1 MRALIALSL
10 LLAACTCLVLGCNSQ
25 EPPPERPAPVAA
37 PAPSLPSPA
46 QVDVPDPLQDWLA
59 QSPMR
64 LKMRS
69 MWIDCGM
76 IVRNVEGSGLCDFDS
91 LEGSA
96 EDIARKAD
104 SFADMWEAIR
114 DQNRAMAAKAKEGD
128 WFEARYQSQRIWSSC
143 TDCHIENWSQ
153 HTRGFRPATIEGW
166 LYNRNTA
173 DDVPTAD
180 ITLSAP
186 QPFIE
191 LMFTMMRGLNQSVR
205 GIENHNANRVLD
217 ASAAVHRVANVQLQ
231 FWRAIEGQARAI
243 AELAANNRVDGV
255 AGHYA
260 KLTQNCI
267 DCHTHYVKDQRTP
280 LNPLAWKHG
289 DE

>member
-1 MRALIALSL
+1 MRNLTLIC
-10 LLAACTCLVLGCNSQ
+10 LLALACTCLVLGCSDHL
-25 EPPPERPAPVAA
+25 PPPAPKLA
-37 PAPSLPSPA
+37 PAVLQPTPVPA
-46 QVDVPDPLQDWLA
+46 VIDVPDPMEEWLA

-76 IVRNVEGSGLCDFDS
+76 IVRNVEGGGLVDYDS

-104 SFADMWEAIR
+104 GFADLWEVIR
-114 DQNRAMAAKAKEGD
+114 DQNRTMATKAKEGD

-153 HTRGFRPATIEGW
+153 HTRGFRPVTIKGW
-166 LYNRNTA
+166 LKNGNAA
-173 DDVPTAD
+173 DDVPTAN

-186 QPFIE
+186 QPFLE

-205 GIENHNANRVLD
+205 GIENHNANRVLE
-217 ASAAVHRVANVQLQ
+217 ASASVHRVANEQLEI
-231 FWRAIEGQARAI
+231 WRGIERQARAI
-243 AELAANNRVDGV
+243 AELAANNRTDGV
-255 AGHYA
+255 DGHYA
-260 KLTQNCI
+260 KMTQACI
-267 DCHTHYVKDQRTP
+267 DCHTHYVKESRTP
-280 LNPLAWKHG
+280 LNPLPWRYDG
-289 DE
+289 

>member
-1 MRALIALSL
+1 MRNLILLSL
-10 LLAACTCLVLGCNSQ
+10 LAAACTFLVLGCTGD
-25 EPPPERPAPVAA
+25 EAPPAPTPAPAA
-37 PAPSLPSPA
+37 PQPTPTPA
-46 QVDVPDPLQDWLA
+46 VVDAPDPTEEWLA

-76 IVRNVEGSGLCDFDS
+76 IVRNAAGGGLVDYDS

-104 SFADMWEAIR
+104 GFAVMWEAIR
-114 DQNRAMAAKAKEGD
+114 DQNRTMATKAKEGD

-166 LYNRNTA
+166 LRNGNTA
-173 DDVPTAD
+173 DDVPTAN
-180 ITLSAP
+180 IRLSAP
-186 QPFIE
+186 QPFME
-191 LMFTMMRGLNQSVR
+191 LMFTMMRGLNRSVR
-205 GIENHNANRVLD
+205 GIENHNPSRVLE
-217 ASAAVHRVANVQLQ
+217 ASADVHKVANGQLEI
-231 FWRAIEGQARAI
+231 WRGIERQARAI
-243 AELAANNRVDGV
+243 AELAANNRTAGID
-255 AGHYA
+255 GHYA
-260 KLTQNCI
+260 KLTQACI
-267 DCHTHYVKDQRTP
+267 DCHTHYVRESRTP
-280 LNPLAWKHG
+280 LNPLPWKY